1 MKDAAAAKEPSY
13 DKWQAESDLRTLTE
27 ATAIKKDSKRMAAVK
42 RAATEKLAEMAQL
55 KQLAGKA

>member
-1 MKDAAAAKEPSY
+1 MKDAAFAKEPSY

-27 ATAIKKDSKRMAAVK
+27 ATAIKKDGKRMTAVK

>member
-1 MKDAAAAKEPSY
+1 MNETIAKDKGY
-13 DKWQAESDLRTLTE
+13 DKWQAESDLRTLVE

>member
-1 MKDAAAAKEPSY
+1 MKDAVTAKEPTY

-27 ATAIKKDSKRMAAVK
+27 ATAIKKDGKRMAAVK

>member
-1 MKDAAAAKEPSY
+1 MKNAVTAKDPAY

-27 ATAIKKDSKRMAAVK
+27 ATAIKKDGKRMTAVK

>member
-1 MKDAAAAKEPSY
+1 MKDATVAKEPSY

-27 ATAIKKDSKRMAAVK
+27 ATAIKKDGKRMTAVK

>member
-1 MKDAAAAKEPSY
+1 MKNAVTAKDPSY

-27 ATAIKKDSKRMAAVK
+27 ATAIKKDGKHMTAVK
-42 RAATEKLAEMAQL
+42 RAATEKLAEMAQI